1 MRIKKFFPLTLALF
15 FFFSLLGGVSIEVYA
30 TNLPNQIQIQETS
43 ENIQELT
50 AEEESKNEERE
61 KEEYLVEADLI
72 STIQKN
78 RGVAEN
84 LSALPVLAFAIFFF
98 AFSMIYLMD
107 GLKNC

>member
-61 KEEYLVEADLI
+61 KEEYPVEANLI
-72 STIQKN
+72 STLQEN